1 MLSPSD
7 FIQPRNSKMIVGEV
21 YFWTNTV
28 KDWKLLLRSDKYK
41 ELIIYTWR
49 VLVLKELISV
59 YGFVI
64 MPNHLHVVWRMLA
77 KNGKEMPYAS
87 FNKAS
92 GHLIV
97 KDLKHN
103 HPIMLNHFKVDEQE
117 REYRIWQRDPLAI
130 LMDSKEKVEQKLEY
144 THNNPLQEHWQLADR
159 PEDYF
164 WSSAKFYQDGEDQF
178 GFLTDYRERY

>member
-1 MLSPSD
+1 MLSPSG
-7 FIQPRNSKMIVGEV
+7 FIQPRNSKMLVGEV

-41 ELIIYTWR
+41 ELIINTWR
-49 VLVLKELISV
+49 VLALKELISV

-64 MPNHLHVVWRMLA
+64 
-77 KNGKEMPYAS
+77 
-87 FNKAS
+87 
-92 GHLIV
+92 II

-103 HPIMLNHFKVDEQE
+103 HPMTLNHFKVDEQE

-159 PEDYF
+159 PENYF
-164 WSSAKFYQDGEDQF
+164 WSSAKFYEDGEDQF
-178 GFLTDYRERY
+178 GFLTDYRERF